1 MREEQELKYQS
12 MFKPNLSPSGTPS
25 RAGNISKCES
35 TENEYHLRDLVR
47 GMERS
52 EDLYRRGI
60 VKQIKRVEGLSVEEQ
75 LMLERSYDENL
86 TFQPVINK
94 GGLKSANESMQASDK
109 HSASESRKK
118 RIDELSRKVTSPA
131 YAMRRDSK
139 MSSDMFEK

>member
-1 MREEQELKYQS
+1 
-12 MFKPNLSPSGTPS
+12 
-25 RAGNISKCES
+25 
-35 TENEYHLRDLVR
+35 
-47 GMERS
+47 MERS

-60 VKQIKRVEGLSVEEQ
+60 VKQIKWVEGLSVEEQ

-94 GGLKSANESMQASDK
+94 GGLKSANESMQTSDK
-109 HSASESRKK
+109 QYSASESRKK

-131 YAMRRDSK
+131 SAMRKDSK

>member
-1 MREEQELKYQS
+1 
-12 MFKPNLSPSGTPS
+12 
-25 RAGNISKCES
+25 
-35 TENEYHLRDLVR
+35 
-47 GMERS
+47 MERS

-109 HSASESRKK
+109 
-118 RIDELSRKVTSPA
+118 
-131 YAMRRDSK
+131 
-139 MSSDMFEK
+139 